1 MSNIIEEIKSKIDIV
16 DLISEYIQLKPAG
29 ANFKALCPF
38 HREKTPSFFVSPERQ
53 IWHCF
58 GACNEGGD
66 IFKFIMKIE
75 NVDFPE
81 ALRILAKKAGVE
93 IDRRDYHFMSQK
105 TKLSDILR
113 MAAKFYHLI
122 LLESPLAEKARQYLK
137 ERGLKL
143 ETIKEFQLGF
153 APDRWDE
160 LYKFLTKK
168 GFKEQDIELAGLII
182 KSTKYPI
189 TQVPNPSYYDR
200 FRNRIMFP
208 INDLYGNPVGF
219 TGRIVPWSEDKETA
233 KYVNTP
239 ETPIYNKSRILYG
252 LDKAKTFI
260 KESDAAILVEGNMD
274 VIACHQAGFKNVV
287 ASSGTA
293 LTIEQVK
300 LIKRYT
306 NNLLLAFD
314 VDIAGETATQRGI
327 DIALQ
332 EEINVKVIQVP
343 EGKDPDECIK
353 ENPQKWLKAVQEAL
367 PIMEYYF
374 ILAFKNKD
382 PKKVEDKKEIAKILL
397 PAIAKFADPIEQEHW
412 LKILA
417 SKIDVSESSLRDK
430 LKRLKIYNTSKEEGI
445 VLVEKSTRE
454 KLIVDRFLGL
464 LIKYPDL
471 VINYFLDLP
480 KECYNSFEAQE
491 LAQIIKDCYN
501 LKKTIDSNWLKANL
515 KKPEIINYF
524 DYLGLLIEKEFS
536 DYPSKIEQLK
546 SNQKKNLEIEIKK
559 LFRFLKEDYLKK
571 QRLELTNNLKEAEK
585 NKNKPEIEK
594 ILIKIA
600 EIDKEINKLQ

>member
-29 ANFKALCPF
+29 VNFKALCPF

-122 LLESPLAEKARQYLK
+122 LIESPLAEKARQYLK

-168 GFKEQDIELAGLII
+168 GFKEQDIESAGLII

-219 TGRIVPWSEDKETA
+219 TGRILPESEDKETA

-501 LKKTIDSNWLKANL
+501 LKKTIDSNWFKANL

-536 DYPSKIEQLK
+536 DYPLKIEQLK

-600 EIDKEINKLQ
+600 EIDKEIIKLQ